1 MAEWT
6 KESLRKKLFELLS
19 EGERINPQS
28 VSEIEGFY
36 SSAKK
41 LHGSYEAFLIENG
54 LDPKAYFHRKRHLNT
69 IKSTAGLL
77 FEEVLADLLVELG
90 LKVIQETKNG
100 FRPDFIVK
108 APSSEKWVDAK
119 LTEMT
124 ALQSSSINKYVDHC
138 DKLVLIYLIGEDK
151 DYNIT
156 KKVRVV
162 NVNRFLER
170 LTDEE
175 SKKVYIKRFKLITK
189 IAEAADKEIKDFA
202 DIDDYAEV
210 I

>member
-1 MAEWT
+1 
-6 KESLRKKLFELLS
+6 
-19 EGERINPQS
+19 
-28 VSEIEGFY
+28 
-36 SSAKK
+36 
-41 LHGSYEAFLIENG
+41 
-54 LDPKAYFHRKRHLNT
+54 
-69 IKSTAGLL
+69 STAGLL
-77 FEEVLADLLVELG
+77 FEEILADLLVELG
-90 LKVIQETKNG
+90 LDVIQETKNG
-100 FRPDFIVK
+100 FRPDFIVR

-124 ALQSSSINKYVDHC
+124 ALQSPSVNKYVDHC

-189 IAEAADKEIKDFA
+189 IAEAADKERRDFA
-202 DIDDYAEV
+202 DIDDYSEV